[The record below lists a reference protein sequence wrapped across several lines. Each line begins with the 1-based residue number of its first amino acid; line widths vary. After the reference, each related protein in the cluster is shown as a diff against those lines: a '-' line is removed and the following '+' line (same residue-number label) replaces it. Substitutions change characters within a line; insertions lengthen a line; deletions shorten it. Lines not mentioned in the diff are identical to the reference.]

1 MRFLV
6 VSRLLCIWLLCFSI
20 FFVEGRKNSSHLS
33 KPRKRRLCCSR
44 VPSPALTTQKD
55 EEPKHRE
62 VKSLVEGHPAGRHVK
77 ICRLCKFKP
86 ESRIW
91 VVPGALPQV

>member
-6 VSRLLCIWLLCFSI
+6 VSRLLCILLLCFSI

-44 VPSPALTTQKD
+44 VPSPALTTQK
-55 EEPKHRE
+55 
-62 VKSLVEGHPAGRHVK
+62 GRHVK